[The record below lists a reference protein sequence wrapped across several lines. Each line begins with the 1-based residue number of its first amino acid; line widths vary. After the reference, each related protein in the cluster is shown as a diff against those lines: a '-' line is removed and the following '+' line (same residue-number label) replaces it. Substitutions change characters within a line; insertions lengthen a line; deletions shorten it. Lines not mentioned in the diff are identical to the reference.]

1 MKLTISS
8 QELNYLLNKLGALI
22 PLKPATPVLQNLLI
36 EATSAGLCLSATD
49 LNITIR
55 CTAEADA
62 SSLRVHKE
70 GSLALPGKKFIQL
83 AKELTAPSV
92 EITET
97 SPFGAV
103 IVSGSSRFRLHG
115 IDPDLYPA
123 IAVPQEAATFTLP
136 QTILK
141 EMLYRT
147 TFSVSREENR
157 QAITGVF
164 MQVTP
169 ERVTLTGTDGKR
181 LAKTSYTPSTPF
193 SFTGHVIIPLRAT
206 EEILKNLQDREDPV
220 QITLLAEEKIAVEA
234 NHTLVL
240 AKLLQGEY
248 PDTDRIIPEKCSHTV
263 TLHRE
268 ELMGLLRQVTLF
280 TTEQHYSVRCLFQV
294 GELQLAI
301 QTKEVGEGK
310 AAMPVNFSGEPIEI
324 AFNPTFFLDIL
335 RHCKQEVVTLG
346 LTDRHNPG
354 KLFDGE
360 GKEEGQ
366 PLESLFILMPMRL
379 EN

>member
-1 MKLTISS
+1 MKFSISS

-22 PLKPATPVLQNLLI
+22 PVKPATPVLQNLLV
-36 EATSAGLCLSATD
+36 ESTADGLCLSATD
-49 LNITIR
+49 LNISMR

-62 SSLRVHKE
+62 SSLRIHQQ

-83 AKELTAPSV
+83 VKELTAPSV

-97 SPFGAV
+97 SAFGAL

-115 IDPDLYPA
+115 IDPDLYPT
-123 IAVPQEAATFTLP
+123 IRSPEQAATFTLP
-136 QTILK
+136 QTVFK

-147 TFSVSREENR
+147 TFSVSREENK

-169 ERVTLTGTDGKR
+169 QKVTLTGTDGKR
-181 LAKTSYTPSTPF
+181 LAKTTYTPPTPF
-193 SFTGHVIIPLRAT
+193 TFTGHVVIPLRAT

-220 QITLLAEEKIAVEA
+220 QITLLPEEKIAVEA

-248 PDTDRIIPEKCSHTV
+248 PDVDRIIPEKCAHAV

-280 TTEQHYSVRCLFQV
+280 TTEQHYSVRCVFQT
-294 GELQLAI
+294 GELQLSI

-335 RHCKQEVVTLG
+335 RHCKKEVVTLW
-346 LTDRHNPG
+346 LTDRYNPG
-354 KLFDGE
+354 KILDGE
-360 GKEEGQ
+360 MKEEGEC
-366 PLESLFILMPMRL
+366 LESLFILMPMRL

>member
-8 QELNYLLNKLGALI
+8 QELNYLLNKLGAII
-22 PLKPATPVLQNLLI
+22 PVKPSTPVLQNLLI
-36 EATSAGLCLSATD
+36 EATPSGLCFSATD
-49 LNITIR
+49 LNISMR
-55 CTAEADA
+55 CSAEADA
-62 SSLRVHKE
+62 SSLRVHQE
-70 GSLALPGKKFIQL
+70 GCLALPGKKFIQL

-92 EITET
+92 EITGT
-97 SPFGAV
+97 SPFGAL
-103 IVSGSSRFRLHG
+103 IESGSSRFRLHG
-115 IDPDLYPA
+115 IDPELYPT
-123 IAVPQEAATFTLP
+123 IASPQEAATFTLP

-147 TFSVSREENR
+147 TFSVSREENK

-169 ERVTLTGTDGKR
+169 EKVTLTGTDGKR
-181 LAKTSYTPSTPF
+181 LAKTSYTPLHPF
-193 SFTGHVIIPLRAT
+193 VFTGHVIIPLRAT
-206 EEILKNLQDREDPV
+206 EEIMKNLQDRDDPA
-220 QITLLAEEKIAVEA
+220 QITLLPEEKIVVEA

-240 AKLLQGEY
+240 AKLLQGDY
-248 PDTDRIIPEKCSHTV
+248 PDVDRIIPEKCSHAV

-280 TTEQHYSVRCLFQV
+280 TTEQHYSVRCVFQP
-294 GELQLAI
+294 GELQLSI

-310 AAMPVNFSGEPIEI
+310 AGMPVNFSGEPMEI

-335 RHCKQEVVTLG
+335 RHCKKEVVTLW
-346 LTDRHNPG
+346 LTDRYNPG

-360 GKEEGQ
+360 PKEERD